1 MYGCESWTEKKA
13 DTEELML
20 SGCGAGED
28 SSESHGQQDQTS
40 QS

>member
-1 MYGCESWTEKKA
+1 MYGCESWTVKKA

-20 SGCGAGED
+20 SDFGAGED
-28 SSESHGQQDQTS
+28 SSESRGQQDQTS